1 LRTATP
7 VAEGGTPQRSTPPR
21 RDIRALTSN
30 LSTQGSQ
37 RDDRTT
43 ASTFGAFAAA
53 QTIHPERMLERLDR
67 LMGLSIDP
75 KIADEIL
82 AAAGDAQCAVKFD
95 GFGRIEDFAPLH
107 QIPPTLVTKLENAV
121 IEPLTSTNARGSR
134 DAPRAERDILVRAM
148 HLLGMEHNPVNHALL
163 DDSKK
168 LFLSGA
174 FSRDAVA
181 AFLHDAIARVDDVLL
196 HDQFAKLASEI
207 AKPVT
212 VPQLADNLYGRTFES
227 LLVDDLV
234 RWPTKGMLRA
244 TRELGRGV
252 AKTLQSYPPAVLNEL
267 TNILRSDVRPWFGLS
282 PSMQKF
288 LERPSMDTLKA
299 CMADTSNGIEAIKTI
314 NVAQRMVLAIHNVS
328 ERGEIQRPGWYRRC
342 FDFYSDLLSTQKPGG
357 KSKLSGVFAQNPGN
371 WLHYQPNAAITKNP
385 WQGTSWTHSR
395 VVTPERLSLFE
406 QDALARGQPIVNGAS
421 GQTGM
426 VVSFAHHLARSH
438 PQLSHQDLHLA
449 VMTCLVFN
457 GGHSTEEV
465 LFALDSIKGLHAP
478 GSVEP
483 GWASG
488 FRGGYEVIAELA
500 GNEADKQVLRNRMD
514 AALKRTVAYCAKHV
528 A

>member
-1 LRTATP
+1 
-7 VAEGGTPQRSTPPR
+7 
-21 RDIRALTSN
+21 
-30 LSTQGSQ
+30 
-37 RDDRTT
+37 
-43 ASTFGAFAAA
+43 
-53 QTIHPERMLERLDR
+53 MLERLDR
-67 LMGLSIDP
+67 LIGLSIDP
-75 KIADEIL
+75 KVADEIL
-82 AAAGDAQCAVKFD
+82 ATADDDHCPVKFD

-107 QIPPTLVTKLENAV
+107 QLPPTLVTKLENAV
-121 IEPLTSTNARGSR
+121 IEPLTSTNARGPR

-163 DDSKK
+163 ADSKK
-168 LFLSGA
+168 LFLSGS

-181 AFLHDAIARVDDVLL
+181 TFLHDAIARVDDVLL
-196 HDQFAKLASEI
+196 HDQFTKLAAEI

-244 TRELGRGV
+244 TSELGRGIV
-252 AKTLQSYPPAVLNEL
+252 ETLQSYPRSVLDEMAD
-267 TNILRSDVRPWFGLS
+267 ILRNDVRPWFGLS
-282 PSMQKF
+282 PTMQKF
-288 LERPSMDTLKA
+288 LERPSMGTLKA

-342 FDFYSDLLSTQKPGG
+342 FDFYSDFLSTQKPGG
-357 KSKLSGVFAQNPGN
+357 KSQLSGVFAQNPGN
-371 WLHYQPNAAITKNP
+371 WLHYQPNAAITKSP
-385 WQGTSWTHSR
+385 WRGTSWTHSR

-426 VVSFAHHLARSH
+426 VVSFAHHLAQNH
-438 PQLSHQDLHLA
+438 PRLSQHDLHLA
-449 VMTCLVFN
+449 IMTCLVFN

-465 LFALDSIKGLHAP
+465 LFALDATKGLYAP

-488 FRGGYEVIAELA
+488 FRGGYEAIAELA
-500 GNEADKQVLRNRMD
+500 GNEADKEMLRDRMD

>member
-1 LRTATP
+1 
-7 VAEGGTPQRSTPPR
+7 
-21 RDIRALTSN
+21 
-30 LSTQGSQ
+30 
-37 RDDRTT
+37 
-43 ASTFGAFAAA
+43 
-53 QTIHPERMLERLDR
+53 MLERLHR
-67 LMGLSIDP
+67 LMGLSIDA
-75 KIADEIL
+75 KVADEIL
-82 AAAGDAQCAVKFD
+82 AVAGNAQCPVKFD

-107 QIPPTLVTKLENAV
+107 LIPPTLVTKLENAV
-121 IEPLTSTNARGSR
+121 IEPLTSTNARGPR

-168 LFLSGA
+168 LFMSGA
-174 FSRDAVA
+174 FSREAVA
-181 AFLHDAIARVDDVLL
+181 AFLHDAIGRVSDDPLL
-196 HDQFAKLASEI
+196 HDQFTKLAAEI

-252 AKTLQSYPPAVLNEL
+252 VETLESYPPAVLDEMA
-267 TNILRSDVRPWFGLS
+267 NILRSDVRPWFGLS
-282 PSMQKF
+282 PSMREF

-299 CMADTSNGIEAIKTI
+299 CMVDTSNGIEAIKTI

-328 ERGEIQRPGWYRRC
+328 ERGEIRRPGWYRRC
-342 FDFYSDLLSTQKPGG
+342 FDFYSDFLSSQKPGG
-357 KSKLSGVFAQNPGN
+357 KSRLSGVAAQQPGN
-371 WLHYQPNAAITKNP
+371 WLHYQPNAATTKSP
-385 WQGTSWTHSR
+385 WQGTSWTHAR

-426 VVSFAHHLARSH
+426 VVSFAHYLARTH
-438 PQLSHQDLHLA
+438 PRLSQHDLHLA
-449 VMTCLVFN
+449 IMTCLVFN

-465 LFALDSIKGLHAP
+465 LFALDAIKGLYAP
-478 GSVEP
+478 DSVEP

-488 FRGGYEVIAELA
+488 FRGGYEAIEELA
-500 GNEADKQVLRNRMD
+500 GNEADKQMLRDRMD
-514 AALKRTVAYCAKHV
+514 AALKRTVAYCAMHV